1 MSKKITSLIQINEGG
16 KNPKTNLFE
25 KPLWELRFGDIKND
39 ILETTSLDEKR
50 ILGKPKMEEYLSKA
64 YGKTVHHFIR
74 RLSLLK
80 DERKIV
86 QWNIV
91 FDDYDCVLLS
101 TSEICEQL
109 YLGHQ
114 RKDDE
119 KYAELEKKKA
129 APQNPA
135 LFTTPASEK
144 EEIEKGRQN
153 LNYNLDH
160 DDQINYIKAQEMKEF
175 IEQDENEEKENGG
188 N

>member
-1 MSKKITSLIQINEGG
+1 MSKKIISLIQINEGG

-25 KPLWELRFGDIKND
+25 KPLWELSFED
-39 ILETTSLDEKR
+39 DEKR

-135 LFTTPASEK
+135 LFTTPASA
-144 EEIEKGRQN
+144 EIEQGRQHPD
-153 LNYNLDH
+153 YKF
-160 DDQINYIKAQEMKEF
+160 DQEDALNYIKAQEMKEF
-175 IEQDENEEKENGG
+175 LEDEENREKENGG

>member
-25 KPLWELRFGDIKND
+25 KPLWELSFED
-39 ILETTSLDEKR
+39 DEKR

-86 QWNIV
+86 QWNVI

-119 KYAELEKKKA
+119 KYAELEKKKTS
-129 APQNPA
+129 PQNPA
-135 LFTTPASEK
+135 LFTTSASEK
-144 EEIEKGRQN
+144 AEIEKGRQHPD
-153 LNYNLDH
+153 YSF
-160 DDQINYIKAQEMKEF
+160 DQEDALNYIKAQEMKEF
-175 IEQDENEEKENGG
+175 VEQDEHEEK
-188 N
+188 

>member
-1 MSKKITSLIQINEGG
+1 MSKKIISLIQINEGG

-25 KPLWELRFGDIKND
+25 KPLWELSFAD
-39 ILETTSLDEKR
+39 DEKR

-80 DERKIV
+80 DERKII

-101 TSEICEQL
+101 TNEICEQL

-119 KYAELEKKKA
+119 KYLELEKKKS
-129 APQNPA
+129 APVNPA
-135 LFTTPASEK
+135 LFTTTASEK
-144 EEIEKGRQN
+144 EEIEQGRQHPD
-153 LNYNLDH
+153 YNF
-160 DDQINYIKAQEMKEF
+160 DQEDALNYIKAQEMKDYSE
-175 IEQDENEEKENGG
+175 DDKEKE
-188 N
+188 

>member
-1 MSKKITSLIQINEGG
+1 MSKKIISLIQINEGG

-25 KPLWELRFGDIKND
+25 KPLWELSFAD
-39 ILETTSLDEKR
+39 DEKR

-80 DERKIV
+80 DERKII

-101 TSEICEQL
+101 TKEICEQL

-119 KYAELEKKKA
+119 KYLELEKRAK
-129 APQNPA
+129 PPNPA
-135 LFTTPASEK
+135 LFTTASEK
-144 EEIEKGRQN
+144 AEIEQGRQHPD
-153 LNYNLDH
+153 YKF
-160 DDQINYIKAQEMKEF
+160 DQEDALNYIKAQEMKEF
-175 IEQDENEEKENGG
+175 LEDEESKENKNGG